1 MLKINEMYCGDVVD
15 IVKQLDDNSIDLVI
29 CDAMYGN
36 KYYVDNEYEYTLE
49 LQKTVILMCDR
60 VLKPGGMLIV
70 IGKQRIVLIDP
81 EQNGEKLTSDTI
93 RPTSKL
99 YWIQKE
105 NIEIEEDPHNLDSY
119 LLNQV
124 LFYSKGKK
132 ASTFNIKDL
141 DNQSDTWNDI
151 EDIRLRP
158 TELIDTSLSDIQKPI
173 QLIERL
179 IKLGSNKGDLV
190 LDLYGNVGTVP
201 LVCKQLERKYIMIE
215 PESELF
221 EFAKKRIKNY

>member
-1 MLKINEMYCGDVVD
+1 MYCGDVVD

-29 CDAMYGN
+29 CDAIYGN

-49 LQKTVILMCDR
+49 LQKTVISICDR
-60 VLKPGGMLIV
+60 ILKPGGMLIV
-70 IGKQRIVLIDP
+70 IGKQRIVIIDP
-81 EQNGEKLTSDTI
+81 ENSGEKLTSDTI

-105 NIEIEEDPHNLDSY
+105 NIEIDEDPHNLDSY
-119 LLNQV
+119 LLNQI

-132 ASTFNIKDL
+132 AITFNIKEL
-141 DNQSDTWNDI
+141 DNKTDTWNDI
-151 EDIRLRP
+151 EDIRLLP
-158 TELIDTSLSDIQKPI
+158 SELIDASLSEIQKPI

-179 IKLGSNKGDLV
+179 IKLGSNKGELV

-201 LVCKQLERKYIMIE
+201 LVCKQLERHYIMIE
-215 PESELF
+215 PEFLF
-221 EFAKKRIKNY
+221 VKHAYDRLLKE